1 MTMIVETL
9 ETPIGTLTLAQAGD
23 ALVHVAF
30 DGEWPRA
37 RAALTARYGAA
48 SPAASETETL
58 KRVRAYFDGDL
69 AAIEAV
75 AVAPVGTAFRRAVWD
90 AMRAIPAG
98 QTITYAE
105 LAAAAGRPAATRAAG
120 TACGANPIP
129 VVIPCHRI
137 LRTGGGIG
145 GYGGG
150 LPVKRWLLSHEAP
163 VPVFGG

>member
-1 MTMIVETL
+1 MMIVEEL
-9 ETPIGTLTLAQAGD
+9 ETPIGTLTLARLRD

-37 RAALTARYGAA
+37 EATLGAVYGAG
-48 SPAASETETL
+48 SPAPAESETL

-69 AAIEAV
+69 SAIDAI
-75 AVAPVGTAFRRAVWD
+75 AVAPRGTSFRLAVWE
-90 AMRAIPAG
+90 AMRAIPPG
-98 QTITYAE
+98 EPISYAE
-105 LAAAAGRPAATRAAG
+105 LARRAGRPAAVRAAG

-129 VVIPCHRI
+129 IVLPCHRI

-150 LPVKRWLLSHEAP
+150 RAVKRWLLAHEAAHAP
-163 VPVFGG
+163 ARG

>member
-1 MTMIVETL
+1 MTMIVEAL
-9 ETPIGTLTLAQAGD
+9 ETPIGTLTLAHAEG

-30 DGEWPRA
+30 DGEWSRA
-37 RAALTARYGAA
+37 EAALTARYGAPSA
-48 SPAASETETL
+48 AASHTETL
-58 KRVRAYFDGDL
+58 KRLRAYFDGDPT
-69 AAIEAV
+69 AIESIP
-75 AVAPVGTAFRRAVWD
+75 VAPAGTPFRRAVWD

-105 LAAAAGRPAATRAAG
+105 LAARVGRPSATRAAG

-129 VVIPCHRI
+129 IVIPCHRI
-137 LRTGGGIG
+137 VRTGGGIG

-163 VPVFGG
+163 ASILGG